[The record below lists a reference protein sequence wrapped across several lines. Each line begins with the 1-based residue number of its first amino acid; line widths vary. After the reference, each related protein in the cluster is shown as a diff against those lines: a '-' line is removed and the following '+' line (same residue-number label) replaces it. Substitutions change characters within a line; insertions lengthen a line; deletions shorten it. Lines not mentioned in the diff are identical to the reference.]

1 MQFFKT
7 PRVMIAAAVVFAL
20 FVVLFNVYDISSDKT
35 DKVAYTAQDIEKL
48 DVELININTA
58 DVDTL
63 CTLPEVG
70 EKTAQEIVRYRE
82 KNGEFKST
90 DEIMNVSG
98 IGKTDYIKILPM
110 ITI

>member
-1 MQFFKT
+1 MKLFKT
-7 PRVMIAAAVVFAL
+7 PKIMIVTAILFSVFIVM
-20 FVVLFNVYDISSDKT
+20 FNVYDIATDKT
-35 DKVAYTAQDIEKL
+35 DKAAYTKSDIEKL

-63 CTLPEVG
+63 CTLPCVG

-82 KNGEFKST
+82 QNGDFESAEELMK
-90 DEIMNVSG
+90 VKG
-98 IGKTDYIKILPM
+98 IGKSEYIRLLPM